1 MLAVT
6 ILGNNSALPA
16 FDRHPTAQIITM
28 EDQIFLVDCGEG
40 TQMQMAKY
48 KIRRSKINH
57 IFISH
62 LHGDHYFGLIGL
74 LTSMGLLGR
83 TQELHIHAPA
93 ALQEIIGLQ
102 LKVADI
108 HLPYPLQF
116 HTLCQ
121 SEPNQPGQP
130 QPNQPGQPPPNQADQ
145 PQPDQPA
152 VLVREARFEVSSFPV
167 THRIECWGFIFR
179 EVRPFRKVNPEKARQ
194 HDIPSSFFD
203 RLKWGESYQKKDG
216 TIVENQWVTEPASK
230 ARSYAYAADTM
241 FDERIAAY
249 VRGVDLLYH
258 ETTYLKDLEIQAGRR
273 FHSTTSQ
280 AATIALQAGVHRLL
294 IGHFSSKYE
303 KLHAFEEEAREIF
316 PNTDLALEGVTYKV

>member
-16 FDRHPTAQIITM
+16 FDRHPTAQVVTM

-83 TQELHIHAPA
+83 TQELHLYAPA
-93 ALQEIIGLQ
+93 DLHEIIGMQ

-108 HLPYPLQF
+108 GLPYPLHF
-116 HTLCQ
+116 HPLTTDGPIL
-121 SEPNQPGQP
+121 
-130 QPNQPGQPPPNQADQ
+130 
-145 PQPDQPA
+145 
-152 VLVREARFEVSSFPV
+152 REARFEVVCFPV
-167 THRIECWGFIFR
+167 FHRIACWGFRFR
-179 EVRPFRKVNPEKARQ
+179 EIRPFRRVNPEKARQ
-194 HDIPSSFFD
+194 YEVPSSFFD
-203 RLKWGESYQKKDG
+203 RLKWGESYLTKDG
-216 TIVENQWVTEPASK
+216 NLVENQWVTEPAAK
-230 ARSYAYAADTM
+230 ARSYAYAADTL
-241 FDERIAAY
+241 FNERVAES
-249 VRGVDLLYH
+249 VSGVDLLYH
-258 ETTYLKDLEIQAGRR
+258 ETTYLKDLEDQAGKR
-273 FHSTTSQ
+273 FHSTTTQ
-280 AATIALQAGVHRLL
+280 AATIARLAGVQRLL

-303 KLHAFEEEAREIF
+303 KLSPFEQEAREIF
-316 PNTDLALEGVTYKV
+316 PHTDLALEGVTYKV

>member
-16 FDRHPTAQIITM
+16 FDRHPTAQIVTM

-83 TQELHIHAPA
+83 TQELHIHAPGP
-93 ALQEIIGLQ
+93 LREIIGLQ
-102 LKVADI
+102 LGVADI
-108 HLPYPLQF
+108 HLPYPLQI
-116 HTLCQ
+116 HSLSQ
-121 SEPNQPGQP
+121 QPSTATIAEQP
-130 QPNQPGQPPPNQADQ
+130 T
-145 PQPDQPA
+145 
-152 VLVREARFEVSSFPV
+152 VLLREARYEVSCFPV
-167 THRIECWGFIFR
+167 IHRIECWGFIFR
-179 EVRPFRKVNPEKARQ
+179 EVRPFRRVNPEKARQ
-194 HDIPSSFFD
+194 HDVPASFFD
-203 RLKWGESYQKKDG
+203 RLKWGESYEKKDG
-216 TIVENQWVTEPASK
+216 TIVENQWVTEPANK
-230 ARSYAYAADTM
+230 ARSYAYAADTA
-241 FDERIAAY
+241 FDESIANY

-273 FHSTTSQ
+273 FHSTTAQ
-280 AATIALQAGVHRLL
+280 AATIARQAGVQRLL

-303 KLHAFEEEAREIF
+303 KLQGFEEESREVF
-316 PNTDLALEGVTYKV
+316 PNTDLALEGVTYKI

>member
-16 FDRHPTAQIITM
+16 FDRHPTAQVITM

-83 TQELHIHAPA
+83 TQDLHIHAPD
-93 ALQEIIGLQ
+93 ALQGIISLQ

-108 HLPYPLQF
+108 HLPYLLHF
-116 HTLCQ
+116 HSLCQ
-121 SEPNQPGQP
+121 PHPAQPL
-130 QPNQPGQPPPNQADQ
+130 
-145 PQPDQPA
+145 
-152 VLVREARFEVSSFPV
+152 VLLHEARFEVSCFPV
-167 THRIECWGFIFR
+167 IHRIECWGFIFR
-179 EVRPFRKVNPEKARQ
+179 EVRPLRRVNPEKARQ
-194 HDIPSSFFD
+194 HDVPASFFD
-203 RLKWGESYQKKDG
+203 RLKWGESYQQKDG
-216 TIVENQWVTEPASK
+216 TIVANEWVTEPAKK

-241 FDERIAAY
+241 FDERIAGY

-258 ETTYLKDLEIQAGRR
+258 ETTYLKDLETQAGRR
-273 FHSTTSQ
+273 FHSTTAQ
-280 AATIALQAGVHRLL
+280 AATIALQAGVQRLL

-303 KLHAFEEEAREIF
+303 KLQAFELEAREVF
-316 PNTDLALEGVTYKV
+316 PNTDLALEGVTYKI

>member
-16 FDRHPTAQIITM
+16 FDRHPTAQVVTM

-48 KIRRSKINH
+48 KVRRSKINY

-83 TQELHIHAPA
+83 TQEIHIYAPP
-93 ALQEIIGLQ
+93 ALKDIIDLQ

-108 HLPYPLQF
+108 HLPYQLHFHPLLEEGVIV
-116 HTLCQ
+116 H
-121 SEPNQPGQP
+121 
-130 QPNQPGQPPPNQADQ
+130 
-145 PQPDQPA
+145 
-152 VLVREARFEVSSFPV
+152 EAKFEVRCFPV
-167 THRIECWGFIFR
+167 FHRIACWGFRFR
-179 EVRPFRKVNPEKARQ
+179 EVRPFRRVNPEKARQ
-194 HDIPSSFFD
+194 YEVPSSFFD
-203 RLKWGESYQKKDG
+203 RLKWGESYLRKDG
-216 TIVENQWVTEPASK
+216 ALVENQWVTEAAAK
-230 ARSYAYAADTM
+230 AKSYAYTADTL
-241 FDERIAAY
+241 FDERIAEKVA
-249 VRGVDLLYH
+249 GVDLLYH
-258 ETTYLKDLEIQAGRR
+258 ETTYLKDLEEQAGKR
-273 FHSTTSQ
+273 FHSTTTQ
-280 AATIALQAGVHRLL
+280 AATIARQAGVQRLL

-303 KLHAFEEEAREIF
+303 KLQPFEIEAREIF